1 MDADFS
7 NHGGVDQIPLAMA
20 SGLDMDSKESHSGGA
35 MHVKDEMSNN
45 PWYYDEIEGM
55 EMDEFEDVG
64 PDSDFD
70 FEESYSRKKGSKKG
84 GRNEGSTRK
93 PKVPASERTGSDTP
107 SKKSTS
113 RRGRKAKLNL
123 DGDRS
128 SSPMTYSTKKSRQ
141 SMQIHD
147 DHSNSSFHAN
157 LESPHPA
164 TPHMPPSH
172 PPNPPHQMIAPR
184 PELFGSTMADP
195 QTPVKREAR
204 FVYRRPL

>member
-1 MDADFS
+1 MEGDFS
-7 NHGGVDQIPLAMA
+7 NHGGGDNIPLAA
-20 SGLDMDSKESHSGGA
+20 LADMDSKESHSGSA

-55 EMDEFEDVG
+55 EMDDFEDAG
-64 PDSDFD
+64 PDSDID
-70 FEESYSRKKGSKKG
+70 FEDSYGPRKKGSKKG

-93 PKVPASERTGSDTP
+93 SKAPASERTGSDTP

-141 SMQIHD
+141 SMQLHD

-164 TPHMPPSH
+164 TPHMPSH
-172 PPNPPHQMIAPR
+172 QPNPPHQMIAPR
-184 PELFGSTMADP
+184 PELFGNTMAEQ
-195 QTPVKREAR
+195 QTPV
-204 FVYRRPL
+204 RRIYNSSFSDMLT